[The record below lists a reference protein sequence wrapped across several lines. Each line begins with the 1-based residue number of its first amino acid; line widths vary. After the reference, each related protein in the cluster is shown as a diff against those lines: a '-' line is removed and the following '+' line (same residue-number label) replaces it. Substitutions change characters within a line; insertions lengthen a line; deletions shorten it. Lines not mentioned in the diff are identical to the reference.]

1 MPSERDSLRSLG
13 PGPEQDGLRLLRIV
27 DDGPEAADGDPRAED
42 LGLWRELKVELD
54 ELDLE
59 GRGLE
64 RLAAELDELE
74 ARIADGRLEEA
85 DALVGRS
92 LARVLRF
99 PRHRLGWRHWA
110 PLLAAAVLGLLG
122 ALWALAA

>member
-1 MPSERDSLRSLG
+1 MARTRAGRPAPAPARRRLG
-13 PGPEQDGLRLLRIV
+13 EPDVEDPD
-27 DDGPEAADGDPRAED
+27 ADD

-54 ELDLE
+54 ALDLE

-74 ARIADGRLEEA
+74 ARIAAGRLEEA

-99 PRHRLGWRHWA
+99 PRHRPGWRSWA
-110 PLLAAAVLGLLG
+110 PVLVAAVLGLLG